1 MLLIAG
7 LHRPLFAALGLKSF
21 DSIAA
26 AFGPAQRPGRST
38 VFVQPY
44 TLSAPDGSSL
54 PIFYKQYFHST
65 PSLAFLGRPSK
76 ARRERDS
83 YEVFSRLN
91 LRCAE
96 WIVCGEQRDRIGRLR
111 SAFIITRAVPDA
123 VDLIEFMTKRCPVK
137 SSPAHARARRAVLRQ
152 LAEMTRAIHHAG
164 FFHNDLYWRN
174 VLVSCSSPR
183 SPQVWWID
191 CPRGQFD
198 RWSPWRQRRRLKDLA
213 GLDKCGSQYCT
224 RSERLD
230 FAKTYLGKKSLDAET
245 LTLARDVT
253 RYRRE
258 RWPEDWHGR

>member
-26 AFGPAQRPGRST
+26 AFGPAQRPKKST
-38 VFVQPY
+38 VFVQPR

-91 LRCAE
+91 LRGAE
-96 WIVCGEQRDRIGRLR
+96 WVACGEQRDKMGRLR

-123 VDLIEFMTKRCPVK
+123 VGLIEFMSERF
-137 SSPAHARARRAVLRQ
+137 PANSGTANARSRRAVLRQ
-152 LAEMTRAIHHAG
+152 LAEMARAIHQAG

-174 VLVSCSSPR
+174 ILVSLEKNRP
-183 SPQVWWID
+183 PLVWWID

-198 RWSPWRQRRRLKDLA
+198 RWSPWRRRRLLKDLA

-230 FAKTYLGKKSLDAET
+230 FAKAYLGKKSLDMET

-258 RWPEDWHGR
+258 RWPEDWDGR

>member
-7 LHRPLFAALGLKSF
+7 PYESTLTALGLKSF
-21 DSIAA
+21 NSIVA
-26 AFGPAQRPGRST
+26 AFGPDQPPRKSG
-38 VFVQPY
+38 VFVQPR
-44 TLSAPDGSSL
+44 TLSRPGG
-54 PIFYKQYFHST
+54 PPTPVFYKQYFHQP

-76 ARRERDS
+76 ARRE
-83 YEVFSRLN
+83 YENYETFFRLN
-91 LRCAE
+91 VQCAE
-96 WIVCGEQRDRIGRLR
+96 RIACGEQRDKMGRLR

-123 VDLIEFMTKRCPVK
+123 VGLIEFMSQRCPAN
-137 SSPAHARARRAVLRQ
+137 SGPANARSRRAVLRQ
-152 LAEMTRAIHHAG
+152 LAEMTRAIHQAG

-174 VLVSCSSPR
+174 VLVSLGKNCPPS
-183 SPQVWWID
+183 VWWID

-198 RWSPWRQRRRLKDLA
+198 RWSPWRRRRLLKDLA

-230 FAKTYLGKKSLDAET
+230 FAKTYLGKKSIDPET
-245 LTLARDVT
+245 LGLARDVT